1 MVPVEAP
8 ERAFDPIEML
18 NASLERAWVA
28 VCDAYDVSAC
38 MPDIRTLFADVDL
51 SQPQQAAEAVLVAM
65 LLEVMESVS
74 RFSPWYKQPAR
85 AFGLTSIRDLST
97 QRSRWILAPEAV
109 QRWRDILCQLNEL
122 ISRYSGLIRALVL
135 VDDLMGKETDED
147 PCVVAQCACHPP
159 RTIQLRRSVLYKA
172 EIICELCLQ
181 PFRQQPETKL
191 SA

>member
-8 ERAFDPIEML
+8 ERAIDPIETL
-18 NASLERAWVA
+18 NAALERAWVA

-38 MPDIRTLFADVDL
+38 MPDIRTLFADADL
-51 SQPQQAAEAVLVAM
+51 SQAQQAAEAVLVAM

-85 AFGLTSIRDLST
+85 AFGLASIRDQFSR
-97 QRSRWILAPEAV
+97 RSRWILAPEAI
-109 QRWRDILCQLNEL
+109 QRWQDILCQLNEL
-122 ISRYSGLIRALVL
+122 ISRYSGLIRALLL
-135 VDDLMGKETDED
+135 VDDLMGGEMGDD
-147 PCVVAQCACHPP
+147 PCVIARCACRPP

-181 PFRQQPETKL
+181 PFR
-191 SA
+191 